1 MVNHLNEKYRELQ
14 RESDRLRFSASSL
27 PTQDDVHRKL
37 ATTSNLLEKARE
49 ERARAEIEQQEAL
62 QLKDVA
68 LRRADALQHEL
79 DRLRGE
85 PQDASLPTPSE
96 LTWWDPIPATQDPE
110 LDDIARALATASA
123 VNDENEQLTQE
134 ARENLGLEPADDML
148 SALSV
153 PAPDNADNRINNPE
167 AESGAAETIVGLG
180 EPNLTLAELA
190 ASEAVFGQTP
200 TGFILFDDR
209 LRLQRVNNAFASGM
223 ALAPTDLEGLTPH
236 DIFPNTEADRLTAA
250 LRKVLASG
258 EPVFDLRFHAAV
270 PNRLWAVSLYRLNG
284 AAGQPMGVA
293 GQVSDVTS
301 RHVAE
306 READGVRRNLALL
319 NEASAHI
326 GSTLDLE
333 TTAKELLDVVVPPF
347 CDLATVDLYTA
358 LLSGET
364 VPSTGRLG
372 DTVLTDDSG
381 ELRRVAVSS
390 VVGGASSVLGS
401 VTGLPIA
408 EAGGTLC
415 YPRRSPHARAL
426 RTGRS
431 VVPEPGPDP
440 LLRSTL
446 IVPLVARDQILGL
459 VQLSR
464 AIGSEPFDARDVA
477 IAEELVARAAVCID
491 NARLYRREHERAL
504 ILQRSL
510 LPPGNPVASGLEIAR
525 RYLPS
530 NNNTE
535 VGGDWFDVIPLPGN
549 RTALVIGDVMGRGL
563 RAATVMGQLRTVL
576 RTLAM
581 LDLSPSAVLTALDD
595 TVCAMAGDSPQDE
608 VYLATCLYAVYD
620 AVTKHCMFAN
630 AGHLP
635 PVLLSPGEPARM
647 LDVPPNPPLG
657 VGGEPF
663 EDVELTLPGGAVLGL
678 FTDGLVE
685 SRKHHIDEGLRAL
698 RTALSAEGMGLEQ
711 LCDHVLGELNP
722 HHGEDDIALLMARTR
737 PPTETPAPPP
747 TQSRLRLSRLSAE
760 QPDGSRSTL

>member
-1 MVNHLNEKYRELQ
+1 
-14 RESDRLRFSASSL
+14 
-27 PTQDDVHRKL
+27 
-37 ATTSNLLEKARE
+37 
-49 ERARAEIEQQEAL
+49 
-62 QLKDVA
+62 
-68 LRRADALQHEL
+68 
-79 DRLRGE
+79 
-85 PQDASLPTPSE
+85 
-96 LTWWDPIPATQDPE
+96 
-110 LDDIARALATASA
+110 
-123 VNDENEQLTQE
+123 
-134 ARENLGLEPADDML
+134 
-148 SALSV
+148 
-153 PAPDNADNRINNPE
+153 
-167 AESGAAETIVGLG
+167 
-180 EPNLTLAELA
+180 
-190 ASEAVFGQTP
+190 
-200 TGFILFDDR
+200 
-209 LRLQRVNNAFASGM
+209 
-223 ALAPTDLEGLTPH
+223 
-236 DIFPNTEADRLTAA
+236 
-250 LRKVLASG
+250 
-258 EPVFDLRFHAAV
+258 
-270 PNRLWAVSLYRLNG
+270 
-284 AAGQPMGVA
+284 
-293 GQVSDVTS
+293 
-301 RHVAE
+301 
-306 READGVRRNLALL
+306 
-319 NEASAHI
+319 
-326 GSTLDLE
+326 
-333 TTAKELLDVVVPPF
+333 LLDVVVPPF

-364 VPSTGRLG
+364 VPSAGRLG
-372 DTVLTDDSG
+372 DNVLTDDSG

-390 VVGGASSVLGS
+390 IIGSGFSVLTS

-408 EAGGTLC
+408 EVGGTFC

-464 AIGSEPFDARDVA
+464 TIGSEPFDARDVA

-491 NARLYRREHERAL
+491 NARLYRREHERTLA
-504 ILQRSL
+504 LQRSL
-510 LPPGNPVASGLEIAR
+510 LPTEMTTAVGLEIAR

-635 PVLLSPGEPARM
+635 PVLLSPGLSARM

-663 EDVELTLPGGAVLGL
+663 EEVELTLPGGAVLGL

-685 SRKHHIDEGLRAL
+685 SRKHHIDEGLRTL
-698 RTALSAEGMGLEQ
+698 RTALSAEGMGLER
-711 LCDHVLGELNP
+711 LCDHVLGELSP
-722 HHGEDDIALLMARTR
+722 HHGEDDIALLMARTQ

-760 QPDGSRSTL
+760 QPGSNRGTL